1 MGIAFLNSVRLT
13 EKGTFVQRPEGGD
26 RMQVMRQDAEIQS
39 TRTLKV
45 IVRIWAFIKLLS
57 KM

>member
-26 RMQVMRQDAEIQS
+26 RMQVMQDAEI
-39 TRTLKV
+39 
-45 IVRIWAFIKLLS
+45 
-57 KM
+57 